1 MAEYEHIV
9 NLRENLFNANSVVY
23 LAVLIWWI
31 ACLWIDEP
39 GNPETVE
46 VRRTGGSRR
55 SPREASAKP
64 IALRPKTRRNK
75 PSLSGWLTTK
85 PRNR

>member
-23 LAVLIWWI
+23 LVVMIWWI

-39 GNPETVE
+39 GTAVAVPASGAQDTEKISEAET
-46 VRRTGGSRR
+46 GD
-55 SPREASAKP
+55 A
-64 IALRPKTRRNK
+64 
-75 PSLSGWLTTK
+75 
-85 PRNR
+85 